1 MKKAI
6 GILLN
11 DSIDAANG
19 VDIKIQLKR
28 GDSNQ
33 IEQGLLIG
41 NTMNQNQAL
50 MLIASTGDFKANPTL
65 GVSINDLMLDQDY
78 LGCRH
83 RIREHFLKDD
93 LKVRSIQL
101 ESGKPLII
109 DANYE

>member
-6 GILLN
+6 GILLH
-11 DSIDAANG
+11 DSNDAASG
-19 VDIKIQLKR
+19 VDIKILIKR

-50 MLIASTGDFKANPTL
+50 MLIASPGDFKANPTL

-83 RIREHFLKDD
+83 RIREHFLKDG
-93 LKVRSIQL
+93 LNVRRIQL
-101 ESGKPLII
+101 ESNKPIVI
-109 DANYE
+109 DASYE